1 MAPPIVGKVIAY
13 LLAFLFITLVC
24 AGIVLFIRSMTCAK
38 DQPVNLYEHFDDSD
52 SYLKNLKKRIPKVKK
67 ASETIQN
74 DLDILGESADDTC
87 NIMNNVEETYISSK
101 AIPSDD
107 SEFELSKEVQQK
119 KMDRR
124 QARAKKNF
132 QLEKDAFVKTN
143 NAQLLECFTDDSSA
157 DDIADAEEELNDAI
171 GELTRLLD
179 GAEMQMAIE
188 KAKKTW
194 FSLLFNAPYLK
205 KAIDA
210 TTPKTSENFENQ
222 KGGELLSKA
231 DELVGKAN
239 TLHVA
244 IVEFVK
250 KVKEQKTVAG
260 ALNKK
265 SADLQNGKVD
275 QSDIDTATSH
285 TTSNSTSKST

>member
-24 AGIVLFIRSMTCAK
+24 AGIVLLIRSMTCAK
-38 DQPVNLYEHFDDSD
+38 DQPVNLYEHFADSD

-74 DLDILGESADDTC
+74 DLDILSESADDTC

-107 SEFELSKEVQQK
+107 SEFDLPKEAQQK

-143 NAQLLECFTDDSSA
+143 GAKLLECFTDDSSA

-171 GELTRLLD
+171 GELTQVLD

-188 KAKKTW
+188 KAQKTW

-222 KGGELLSKA
+222 KGLELFIKA

-239 TLHVA
+239 TLHAA

-285 TTSNSTSKST
+285 TTSNSDSKSS

>member
-24 AGIVLFIRSMTCAK
+24 AGIVLLIRSMTCAK
-38 DQPVNLYEHFDDSD
+38 DQPVNLYEHFADSD

-74 DLDILGESADDTC
+74 DLDILSESADDTC

-107 SEFELSKEVQQK
+107 SEFDLPKEAQQK

-143 NAQLLECFTDDSSA
+143 GALLECFTDDSSA

-171 GELTRLLD
+171 GELTQVLD

-188 KAKKTW
+188 KAQKTW

-222 KGGELLSKA
+222 KGLELFIKA

-239 TLHVA
+239 TLHAA

-260 ALNKK
+260 ALTKK

-285 TTSNSTSKST
+285 TTSKSSSKSS